1 MNEKRDVRAFPVIAA
16 SILHLLESSST
27 PQTFSDLFREARA
40 SEPVSCTALCTNQIS
55 WRLSTPA
62 RRRGGCRFLTAP
74 WSQHGRVIAEK

>member
-16 SILHLLESSST
+16 SILHLLESAST

-55 WRLSTPA
+55 WRLTRRLLDGVAAVGSSLLHGASTA
-62 RRRGGCRFLTAP
+62 TCT
-74 WSQHGRVIAEK
+74 